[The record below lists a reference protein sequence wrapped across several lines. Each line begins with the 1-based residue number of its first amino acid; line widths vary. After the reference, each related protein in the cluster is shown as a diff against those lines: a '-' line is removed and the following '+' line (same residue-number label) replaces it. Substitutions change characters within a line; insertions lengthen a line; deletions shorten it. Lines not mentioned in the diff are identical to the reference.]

1 MSYLKYFVLFW
12 FAIIE
17 VNPIFA
23 QPSNDNCSGAILL
36 MASPDY
42 LCGYSFTAGTTEN
55 ATDSGF
61 NDACGGVGD
70 DDVWFKFEATQT
82 RHWVY
87 IYGYSTGIPVMV
99 FYAGSCASPD
109 SVTCFNPN
117 EHLW

>member
-1 MSYLKYFVLFW
+1 MLLPNLREEINILLPLKKMSYLKYFVLFW

-55 ATDSGF
+55 ATDSGLH
-61 NDACGGVGD
+61 DARGGVGD
-70 DDVWFKFEATQT
+70 EDVGFKF
-82 RHWVY
+82 
-87 IYGYSTGIPVMV
+87 
-99 FYAGSCASPD
+99 
-109 SVTCFNPN
+109 
-117 EHLW
+117 